1 METSG
6 AAVFG
11 EALLGFSGGVHSAAA
26 SAATHRR
33 IAIWN
38 RRAGEQKLCGHR
50 DRVTAKS
57 DITTIYSVCAQN

>member
-26 SAATHRR
+26 RELIVRDVVFAASLYT
-33 IAIWN
+33 
-38 RRAGEQKLCGHR
+38 
-50 DRVTAKS
+50 
-57 DITTIYSVCAQN
+57 